1 MSIENLIA
9 EVKSAADEVW
19 KVLGSGF
26 LENVYKKAFVQELKL
41 RGIECREEVEVDIF
55 YKGINVGI
63 YKIDLLVDNRLIVEL
78 KATTDVSRVHSVQ
91 LVNYLCATGIDNG
104 LLINF
109 CGSNLYKIEK
119 TRLYNK

>member
-41 RGIECREEVEVDIF
+41 RVIECREEVEVDIF

-91 LVNYLCATGIDNG
+91 LVNYLSATGIDNG

>member
-1 MSIENLIA
+1 MSIQNLIA

-63 YKIDLLVDNRLIVEL
+63 YKIDLLVDNRL
-78 KATTDVSRVHSVQ
+78 
-91 LVNYLCATGIDNG
+91 
-104 LLINF
+104 
-109 CGSNLYKIEK
+109 SN
-119 TRLYNK
+119 R